1 MSKLLKSLVAAVVL
15 AGSGSVLAE
24 AEPAGPASAEA
35 KPSEAKLVSLGTLEA
50 AFAKALQTRT
60 ALIRFIQTEEVR
72 LKELKGEEAEALSGK
87 LDDARAALN
96 QMITYMDVIF
106 GLGGTR
112 DYDYDQVKS
121 TIYLR
126 VGTVSEVFI
135 RGVRARD
142 AYASRAAELH
152 ERIAKE
158 TDAGKKEALQKEA
171 NAATQRW
178 ALMINALYKIYQ
190 VHPKRNYHFDERNM
204 TLYLKAT
211 DAEVEKLKAEI
222 AKSKN
227 E

>member
-1 MSKLLKSLVAAVVL
+1 MSKFLKSLVAAVIL
-15 AGSGSVLAE
+15 AGSGTLLAQADAGANGE
-24 AEPAGPASAEA
+24 AA
-35 KPSEAKLVSLGTLEA
+35 KPLEDKLVSLGTLEA

-72 LKELKGEEAEALSGK
+72 LKELKGEEAEALSRK
-87 LDDARAALN
+87 IDEARTALN
-96 QMITYMDVIF
+96 QMVAYMDVIF

-135 RGVRARD
+135 RAVRARD

-211 DAEVEKLKAEI
+211 DAEVEKLQAEL
-222 AKSKN
+222 AKSKK

>member
-1 MSKLLKSLVAAVVL
+1 MSKFLKSFVAAVIL
-15 AGSGSVLAE
+15 AGSGTLLAQAE
-24 AEPAGPASAEA
+24 AGVAAEA
-35 KPSEAKLVSLGTLEA
+35 GKPLEDKLVSLGTLEA

-72 LKELKGEEAEALSGK
+72 LKELKGEEAEALSRK
-87 LDDARAALN
+87 IDEARTALN
-96 QMITYMDVIF
+96 QMVAYMDVIF

-126 VGTVSEVFI
+126 VGTVSEVFV
-135 RGVRARD
+135 RAVRARD

-222 AKSKN
+222 AKSKK